1 MYQTNLNEVIKNVE
15 TLLRSSI
22 TLKEISES
30 TGISE
35 SVLKKLS
42 SGDREVSNAKFEV
55 INQLY
60 QFYLENQNKIFK
72 DRFYMEELSR
82 VNLPKNIRNFIKDLS
97 NAIDQVNNN
106 EQEMLYE
113 VRTIYI
119 KDKKGNIKE
128 KGKCI
133 AIDEYMGLDLD
144 VNTGHAKEIYDL
156 KISNEIANP
165 VDELKQ
171 VEIIFDEIGL
181 VKALKQIKYDGGK
194 IKLSKEKRHIMVYPK
209 GTSLYEY
216 NRFDYI
222 GSFERMFFSLE
233 YNQEKNYRIFNED
246 VSFNVFIQQI
256 IDYLGN
262 YPADPKGERLA
273 VVRQIIIEN
282 GYKDTED
289 FLNRYIF
296 GEQS

>member
-113 VRTIYI
+113 VRTCLLY
-119 KDKKGNIKE
+119 
-128 KGKCI
+128 
-133 AIDEYMGLDLD
+133 
-144 VNTGHAKEIYDL
+144 
-156 KISNEIANP
+156 
-165 VDELKQ
+165 
-171 VEIIFDEIGL
+171 
-181 VKALKQIKYDGGK
+181 
-194 IKLSKEKRHIMVYPK
+194 
-209 GTSLYEY
+209 TSPSP
-216 NRFDYI
+216 RD
-222 GSFERMFFSLE
+222 
-233 YNQEKNYRIFNED
+233 
-246 VSFNVFIQQI
+246 
-256 IDYLGN
+256 
-262 YPADPKGERLA
+262 
-273 VVRQIIIEN
+273 
-282 GYKDTED
+282 
-289 FLNRYIF
+289 
-296 GEQS
+296 

>member
-133 AIDEYMGLDLD
+133 AVDENLALNLD
-144 VNTGHAKEIYDL
+144 VNTGLAKDPYDL
-156 KISNEIANP
+156 KINTEISDI
-165 VDELKQ
+165 VDELKY
-171 VEIIFDEIGL
+171 VKIIFDELGL
-181 VKALKQIKYDGGK
+181 ENALKQIKYDGGK

-222 GSFERMFFSLE
+222 GAFERMFFSLE
-233 YNQEKNYRIFNED
+233 YNQEKN
-246 VSFNVFIQQI
+246 
-256 IDYLGN
+256 
-262 YPADPKGERLA
+262 
-273 VVRQIIIEN
+273 
-282 GYKDTED
+282 
-289 FLNRYIF
+289 
-296 GEQS
+296 

>member
-1 MYQTNLNEVIKNVE
+1 MSQTNLNEVINNVE
-15 TLLRSSI
+15 TLLRSPI
-22 TLKEISES
+22 ALKEISES

-42 SGDREVSNAKFEV
+42 SGEREVTNAKFEV

-60 QFYLENQNKIFK
+60 QFYLENKRKIFK
-72 DRFYMEELSR
+72 DKSYMDELSR
-82 VNLPKNIRNFIKDLS
+82 INLPKNIRNFIKDLS

-113 VRTIYI
+113 VKTIYI
-119 KDKKGNIKE
+119 KDKQGYIEE

-133 AIDEYMGLDLD
+133 AVDEHIALNLD
-144 VNTGHAKEIYDL
+144 VNTGLAKEPYDL
-156 KISNEIANP
+156 KINTVIADT

-171 VEIIFDEIGL
+171 VKIVFDEIGL
-181 VKALKQIKYDGGK
+181 ENALKQIKYDGGK

>member
-1 MYQTNLNEVIKNVE
+1 MSQTNLNEVLKNVE
-15 TLLRSSI
+15 TLLKSPI

-42 SGDREVSNAKFEV
+42 SGEREVPNAKFEV

-60 QFYLENQNKIFK
+60 QFYLENKIEIFK
-72 DRFYMEELSR
+72 DKSYMEELSR
-82 VNLPKNIRNFIKDLS
+82 VNLPKNIRNFIQDLR

-113 VRTIYI
+113 VKTIYI
-119 KDKKGNIKE
+119 KDKHGNIGE

-133 AIDEYMGLDLD
+133 AVDEHMALDLD
-144 VNTGHAKEIYDL
+144 VITGLAKDPYDL
-156 KISNEIANP
+156 KINTEIAAP

-171 VEIIFDEIGL
+171 VKIVFDEIGL
-181 VKALKQIKYDGGK
+181 VKALKQIKNDGGK
-194 IKLSKEKRHIMVYPK
+194 IKLSKENRHIMVYPK

-216 NRFDYI
+216 NMYDYI
-222 GSFERMFFSLE
+222 GAFERMFFSLE

-246 VSFNVFIQQI
+246 VSFNEFI
-256 IDYLGN
+256 
-262 YPADPKGERLA
+262 
-273 VVRQIIIEN
+273 
-282 GYKDTED
+282 
-289 FLNRYIF
+289 
-296 GEQS
+296 